1 MWDNYDLLLG
11 DKHQSFLQADS
22 IVFTGYYQACPK
34 YPKNK
39 ICNFVAISQ
48 KRREEWR
55 NGFDFLH
62 TNKHQSTLQVE
73 TINLAGYGQ
82 TCLS

>member
-34 YPKNK
+34 YPKRK
-39 ICNFVAISQ
+39 FVILLQ
-48 KRREEWR
+48 YPKKEEK
-55 NGFDFLH
+55 NGEMDLIFCI
-62 TNKHQSTLQVE
+62 Q
-73 TINLAGYGQ
+73 INIKVPYKLRLLILLGMARPA
-82 TCLS
+82 

>member
-22 IVFTGYYQACPK
+22 IVFTGYCQACPK
-34 YPKNK
+34 CPKKK

-73 TINLAGYGQ
+73 TINLAGYAQ